1 MRFLRMLLIA
11 ALMGVAVG
19 MVFSIRDDGVDWTA
33 FAINTAVATLYGMSI
48 GAPTMLAFRHLR
60 PRMSGRGALSQ
71 WFIYI
76 GVLLATTLF
85 GTLFTR
91 LVLAVGGLIT
101 FAEAWQGEVASL
113 EVSFAIAI
121 PCTAGAFLYSKMVQR
136 LAASEREA
144 LEARLASLES
154 RVRPHFLFNALNSA
168 IALIPEDPRRAED
181 VLERLSALLRFSLDT
196 HVREVAL
203 GDELRVVEDYL
214 EIERARFGERLA
226 FELDVPA
233 DVRALT
239 VPAFAVQTLVE
250 NSVKYAVSPRAS
262 TTRIVV
268 RARRDHERLILHV
281 IDDGPGFPAA
291 LTPGRGLDHLRAR
304 LAALYG
310 AAAQLVVRAPLDRAG
325 AAVRVE
331 LPIR

>member
-1 MRFLRMLLIA
+1 MRFLRVLTIA

-19 MVFSIRDDGVDWTA
+19 MVFSIRGDGVDWTA
-33 FAINTAVATLYGMSI
+33 FVVNSAVATLYGAAI
-48 GAPTMLAFRHLR
+48 GAPTMVAFRHLR
-60 PRMSGRGALSQ
+60 PRIASRGELSQ
-71 WFIYI
+71 WFLYI
-76 GVLLATTLF
+76 AVLLATTLA

-91 LVLAVGGLIT
+91 MVLAVSGLIT
-101 FAEAWQGEVASL
+101 FAEAWRGEVQAL

-144 LEARLASLES
+144 IEARLASLES

-196 HVREVAL
+196 HAREVAL

-214 EIERARFGERLA
+214 EIERARFGARLA

-233 DVRALT
+233 ELMSLA

-250 NSVKYAVSPRAS
+250 NSVKYAVSPRS
-262 TTRIVV
+262 TTTRIIV

-281 IDDGPGFPAA
+281 IDDGPGFPAT
-291 LTPGRGLDHLRAR
+291 LTAGRGLDHLRAR
-304 LAALYG
+304 LGALYG
-310 AAAQLVVRAPLDRAG
+310 AGAQLVVPAPLDHPG